1 MEWIILALLAFFA
14 WCLLHQRNR
23 QPKAVAVQPPSGEM
37 TMAQFPP
44 APPQPIE
51 EVEEQPAMRL
61 LRVLAKPDEE
71 IRVNLELLGLTDQ
84 EAEDQPKKLTK
95 KADLDAQMRPYRD
108 ARSRFK
114 SLLHKAVKAKNPVE
128 LISELDE
135 AIPKA
140 AYIAETVAQFQLD
153 TCLASDSEADRFFD
167 EVIGFLELKT
177 NLENARADLIE
188 DLFFELEE
196 QGLVD
201 NHPGMSTEDMERTVR
216 IHLATVHRR

>member
-1 MEWIILALLAFFA
+1 M
-14 WCLLHQRNR
+14 Q
-23 QPKAVAVQPPSGEM
+23 
-37 TMAQFPP
+37 
-44 APPQPIE
+44 
-51 EVEEQPAMRL
+51 
-61 LRVLAKPDEE
+61 
-71 IRVNLELLGLTDQ
+71 
-84 EAEDQPKKLTK
+84 
-95 KADLDAQMRPYRD
+95 PYRE

-114 SLLHKAVKAKNPVE
+114 SLLRQAVKAKNPIE
-128 LISELDE
+128 LIPELDE

-153 TCLASDSEADRFFD
+153 TCLASDREADRFFD

-216 IHLATVHRR
+216 IYLATIHRR